1 MSAVQMWVG
10 GEEEKGEVEKKERVG
25 ETRREMRHWN
35 CLISLG
41 DVPTSSLKSVLLG
54 QLEMLILPQ
63 NMLRQS

>member
-41 DVPTSSLKSVLLG
+41 DVPTSSLL
-54 QLEMLILPQ
+54 
-63 NMLRQS
+63 